1 MTPSRYQWIRV
12 MFLLFCLEAV
22 VAPRVREES
31 RSEVLEN
38 NQRLLAENIALSER
52 VDEMTAHI
60 ATLERQKLNLL
71 ARLQVGRLTPQVSP
85 LDQIVDKALDH
96 GAGRQIL
103 QVNATDFE
111 GTTQVPIETSAP
123 FHTTAVTAAVT
134 AADVAAPENSTS
146 EVAAG
151 ATPSAT
157 TNQGGNTDSGVETTA
172 RMATPQPTNPVEV
185 VTPQGYELS
194 VKTKLTGVTLVE
206 FEANVLS
213 FETQVALLFGSSS
226 ITAQNVVITDYVR
239 NLTHHILPLLL
250 RISGLTQTRR

>member
-1 MTPSRYQWIRV
+1 
-12 MFLLFCLEAV
+12 
-22 VAPRVREES
+22 
-31 RSEVLEN
+31 
-38 NQRLLAENIALSER
+38 
-52 VDEMTAHI
+52 MTAHI

-213 FETQVALLFGSSS
+213 FETQVALLLCTQSYPPHPPTPSEDLWTYPNSAIIQADASRRRHLLQISSVDVAYKV
-226 ITAQNVVITDYVR
+226 TGFLTPDAVIQVTLFL
-239 NLTHHILPLLL
+239 NATLSMSA
-250 RISGLTQTRR
+250 RIWL